1 MPITI
6 TSSVQ
11 TELQQWHCSVV
22 LTAQSAIVDPAG
34 YVSGSAT
41 VQAEILAK
49 AGLDADL
56 VYVATTLTSTATI
69 GYTYQ
74 YYLTVVFGSSALTG
88 GGHTHDCDTVDY
100 PLQCG
105 YTAGPTV
112 NLDATLGAVI
122 FKRPT
127 TPDITMF
134 AVQAGT
140 NNLFRVGPGTEIR
153 FGGHFDFY
161 PDATYDVGTVDA
173 GVTLHRPRD
182 VRISRDLYAGG
193 IGQFGS
199 YGSFGGYVQAT
210 HDRLVAQAVNPTTDA
225 AVRHLYVNS
234 VDNSLR
240 WWDGTTEHII
250 GVASGSDTVGLW
262 NCSTLVQE
270 RDIVFCDA
278 ADHVD
283 RASAATLTGRTVVG
297 ICAAKL
303 SSTTALIRY
312 SGETTGYTGLMP
324 GAAYYVG
331 VGAGTMQQ
339 GIGGFIEGY
348 TVVRVGTAKN
358 TTTLVQ
364 FNGEPRVY

>member
-11 TELQQWHCSVV
+11 TELQQWHCAVV
-22 LTAQSAIVDPAG
+22 LTAQTAIVDPAA
-34 YVSGSAT
+34 YISGSTA

-56 VYVATTLTSTATI
+56 VYVATTLTSTSTV
-69 GYTYQ
+69 GYTYY
-74 YYLTVVFGSSALTG
+74 YYLTVVFGADLTG
-88 GGHTHDCDTVDY
+88 GSHTHDCDTIDY

-105 YTAGPTV
+105 YTAGPTI

-127 TPDITMF
+127 TADITMF

-140 NNLFRVGPGTEIR
+140 SNLFRVGPGTELR

-161 PDATYDVGTVDA
+161 PDATYDVGTVDS

-182 VRISRDLYAGG
+182 ARISRDLYAGG
-193 IGQFGS
+193 SGQFGS
-199 YGSFGGYVQAT
+199 FGSFDGYVQAT
-210 HDRLVAQAVNPTTDA
+210 HDRLVAQAVNPSTGAT
-225 AVRHLYVNS
+225 VRHLYVNS

-250 GVASGSDTVGLW
+250 GVASGSDTVGPW

-270 RDIVFCDA
+270 RDVVFCDG

-283 RASAATLTGRTVVG
+283 RASATTLAGRTAVG

-303 SSTTALIRY
+303 SATTALIRY

-331 VGAGTMQQ
+331 VGVGTMQQ
-339 GIGGFIEGY
+339 GIGGFVPGY
-348 TVVRVGTAKN
+348 TVMRIGVAKN
-358 TTTLVQ
+358 NTTLVMHV
-364 FNGEPRVY
+364 GEPGIY